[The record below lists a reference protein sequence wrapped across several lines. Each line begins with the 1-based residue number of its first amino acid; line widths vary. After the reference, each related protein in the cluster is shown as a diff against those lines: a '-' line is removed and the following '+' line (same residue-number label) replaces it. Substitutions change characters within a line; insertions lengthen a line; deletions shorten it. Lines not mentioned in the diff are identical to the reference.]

1 MMDRPFRHLISL
13 TLAALVLVWTTGAIA
28 QSTADGKRTLKAEK
42 LFYKEPGM
50 MEVTLRAMRGTLM
63 MTGYVSTDEKL
74 KQADELAKKVKGI
87 KDIRN
92 RIRVREP
99 DVASAPDEAIIK
111 KIDKAIEEDEDLART
126 KAKGKLEVEVS
137 EGNVTVKGKL
147 PGWDVAQSFVN
158 DIKKIGGVRSLNIE
172 KLKY

>member
-1 MMDRPFRHLISL
+1 MKNRPFHHLVAL
-13 TLAALVLVWTTGAIA
+13 TLAALVLSWTTAAIA

-42 LFYKEPGM
+42 IFYKEPGM
-50 MEVTLRAMRGTLM
+50 MEVTVRAMRGTLM
-63 MTGYVSTDEKL
+63 MTGYVATD
-74 KQADELAKKVKGI
+74 DELAKEVKGI

-99 DVASAPDEAIIK
+99 DVASAPDDVIIK

-126 KAKGKLEVEVS
+126 KAKGKLKVEVS
-137 EGNVTVKGKL
+137 DGNVTVEGKL

-158 DIKKIGGVRSLNIE
+158 DIKKIGGVKSLNIE

>member
-1 MMDRPFRHLISL
+1 MNRKFRHSISL
-13 TLAALVLVWTTGAIA
+13 ALALVALGWASGAIA

-42 LFYKEPGM
+42 LFYKQAGM

-63 MTGYVSTDEKL
+63 MTGYVALDELL
-74 KQADELAKKVKGI
+74 KKADELASKVKGI

-99 DVASAPDEAIIK
+99 DVASAPDDHIAAKLKE
-111 KIDKAIEEDEDLART
+111 AIEEDEDLARAD
-126 KAKGKLEVEVS
+126 AKGKLNIEIKD
-137 EGNVTVKGKL
+137 GHVTVKGKVTD
-147 PGWDVAQSFVN
+147 WIVAQTFVN
-158 DIKKIGGVRSLNIE
+158 EVKKVGGVRSLNFD